1 VLPSKIGDLQQL
13 ETFDIGN
20 EINSYEGTQLPS
32 DIFNLGRLLHL
43 AVPSAVIWPDG
54 IGNMKSLRTLGQFEL
69 GNSLDSIKGL
79 RELTNLTNLEISF
92 NYSKSGDEAAARCRE
107 VLRALENLCNLKHLH
122 IDSHNKL
129 VRSCLDVWRSVPPH
143 LESFH
148 AKYESW
154 FSRVPKCIGQLHSLY
169 DLHLAVREVLEDDV
183 GMLSHLPSLIH
194 LVLNIRRAP
203 ENKIIVSG
211 GSGSFPVLK
220 HFTIVCDR
228 ISYLTFEAGAMPKL
242 ERLELC
248 FNAKGCDRYG
258 AAPAGIEHLP
268 GLKEISVDIGGYGAK
283 ESNRRAVESALRDTA
298 GMHPRRP
305 VANIKFMQGAWI
317 FDEHEP
323 VAK

>member
-1 VLPSKIGDLQQL
+1 
-13 ETFDIGN
+13 
-20 EINSYEGTQLPS
+20 
-32 DIFNLGRLLHL
+32 
-43 AVPSAVIWPDG
+43 
-54 IGNMKSLRTLGQFEL
+54 MKSLRTLGQFEL

-107 VLRALENLCNLKHLH
+107 VMRALENLCNLKHLH

-148 AKYESW
+148 A
-154 FSRVPKCIGQLHSLY
+154 
-169 DLHLAVREVLEDDV
+169 REVLEDDV

-211 GSGSFPVLK
+211 GSGSFPILK
-220 HFTIVCDR
+220 HFTIVYGR

-248 FNAKGCDRYG
+248 FNAKGCDKYG

-268 GLKEISVDIGGYGAK
+268 GLKEISVPIGGGW
-283 ESNRRAVESALRDTA
+283 S
-298 GMHPRRP
+298 
-305 VANIKFMQGAWI
+305 
-317 FDEHEP
+317 
-323 VAK
+323 